1 MKRRW
6 CYTKKQEEGNEMKH
20 KKGKDSKIQSCPAAP
35 SCVPSGHRGT
45 AAVMMQLSADP
56 EGQC

>member
-1 MKRRW
+1 
-6 CYTKKQEEGNEMKH
+6 MKH
-20 KKGKDSKIQSCPAAP
+20 KKGKANKIQSCPAAP

-56 EGQC
+56 EGQSCPAACKGRALLPPIPV